1 MQEVQIELTILHDME
16 VNMESIDNV
25 SGGKEDF
32 LKLFVA
38 QLKAQNPLD
47 PLEGHEFIA
56 QLAQFTSLEQL
67 TNLNASFSD
76 MLKYQQL
83 LGGSDL
89 IGKNAAYLS
98 TDGDSQGVISGI
110 QISDGAIAA
119 VIGSDEVPISNITEI
134 FSSN

>member
-1 MQEVQIELTILHDME
+1 MASV
-16 VNMESIDNV
+16 DNI
-25 SGGKEDF
+25 STGKEDF

-47 PLEGHEFIA
+47 PLKGHEFIA

-83 LGGSDL
+83 LEGSEL
-89 IGKNAAYLS
+89 IGKNAAFLS
-98 TDGDSQGVISGI
+98 TDGDSQGLISGI
-110 QISDGAIAA
+110 KISDGAIVA
-119 VIGSDEVPISNITEI
+119 VIGSKEVPISNITGI
-134 FSSN
+134 F